1 MLSTL
6 FFLLTVLILLGTIV
20 AIIVTLVSRRQLP
33 ARHILIGSSIWL
45 SLYIIGML
53 VVSFLT
59 PQTVLSL
66 RQEKC
71 FDDMCFSVTS
81 VDITTNLK
89 AKQFVSMPQG
99 LFYIVTVQL
108 RNAAIRAPAKPD
120 NPLFTLV
127 DQQGHS
133 YTPSSLAQQSI
144 GQSPTW
150 NQQLQPG
157 EIVPREIVFE
167 VPTMLQQPGLLIAEG
182 GWPTKLIIGDE
193 NSFFHK
199 KTEVRLAL

>member
-6 FFLLTVLILLGTIV
+6 FFLLTVLMLLSTIV
-20 AIIVTLVSRRQLP
+20 AVIVTLVSRRRLP
-33 ARHILIGSSIWL
+33 SRSILVGASIWL
-45 SLYIIGML
+45 SLYITGML
-53 VVSFLT
+53 MVSFLT

-71 FDDMCFSVTS
+71 FDDMCFSVTN
-81 VDITTNLK
+81 VDITTNLNPK
-89 AKQFVSMPQG
+89 AYQATFHSV
-99 LFYIVTVQL
+99 FYIVTVQL
-108 RNAAIRAPAKPD
+108 HNAAIRTPAKPD
-120 NPLFTLV
+120 NPLFMLV
-127 DQQGHS
+127 DQQGHT
-133 YTPSSLAQQSI
+133 YAPSLLTQQII
-144 GQSPTW
+144 GQAPVW

-167 VPTMLQQPGLLIAEG
+167 VPHLLQQPGLLIAEG

-199 KTEVRLAL
+199 KTEVRLTV

>member
-6 FFLLTVLILLGTIV
+6 FFLLTVLMLLSTIV
-20 AIIVTLVSRRQLP
+20 AVIVTLVSRRRLP
-33 ARHILIGSSIWL
+33 SRSILVGASIWL
-45 SLYIIGML
+45 SLYITGML
-53 VVSFLT
+53 MVSFLT

-81 VDITTNLK
+81 VDITANLK
-89 AKQFVSMPQG
+89 AKQYVSMPQG

-127 DQQGHS
+127 DQQGHT
-133 YTPSSLAQQSI
+133 YAPSLLAQQSI
-144 GQSPTW
+144 GQAPTW

-167 VPTMLQQPGLLIAEG
+167 VPNLLQQPGLLIAEG
-182 GWPTKLIIGDE
+182 GWPTMLIIGDE

-199 KTEVRLAL
+199 KTEVRLTV